1 MMHAP
6 EGPLLP
12 IDYGVAAATGSS
24 PAAGSPAAEVL
35 PATVSLEQLQQL
47 LQDVW
52 AAEAQ
57 AKQQVLQLLQQGEE
71 RVRGFQVSLQQQQQQ
86 SQTLCTRL
94 LLFQQQLMGKGPKK
108 ESLAFRLQRREQQ
121 QLRLQQQ
128 LGVIHEAETC
138 LLQVQ
143 RVQQQLAAC
152 LELLQQHQLLA
163 AAAALQ
169 QCALRLLLPLLA
181 ATQGPQRPPAIS
193 QLQQQFAEVYIHL
206 VKALDLRLQQHIEVS
221 RQQLTVTPLL
231 CSNGTMDSCSSSCT
245 GAEAASDVAAAA
257 AANDS
262 AARDG
267 ANAAAAAAERNGTAA
282 TAAEAV
288 LRLRDVWEAL
298 GHLGLLRR
306 RLYRLTQS
314 ISSSTLQP
322 LFAVVAAA
330 KGSKKKLIFGAS
342 RDERGSHGA
351 SSVTWGWVAAA
362 AEDTAAAE
370 AEAKEVA
377 EKTPQGLLPVL
388 ESLLQFVWDHAAD
401 KQQECMRTWA
411 ALIWKD
417 LEQPL
422 LQLLLETSSDQQ
434 EPLRLHMG
442 ATAAAAAPGG
452 AERAVLPF
460 LASAAS
466 AAGIVQMEQLLVL
479 HGLQQQQPNRRAA
492 RMAAKWLLDVYIQR
506 SIELLEGARH
516 LLQQAATAGL
526 AGAEQDTVLAT
537 ENNIPGSLR
546 GLLLLHS
553 AAGPQQQE
561 QKQQRLQLLQC
572 IAEETDASLVQLA
585 PLRITR
591 QSWLLLQ
598 QLHGLLRAA
607 AAAAARCSCNSKSS
621 AVPCWCS
628 SNKGRPGGCCTSSS
642 CCCGRVA
649 ARAEVA
655 AILSISD
662 LFCLLRSLG
671 PVTSPA
677 ATETAAPA
685 ATTVNV
691 GALALRWTDT
701 EVISRWLLRMPL
713 LFAALAAEK
722 GGGAHSRCR
731 CSSSSI
737 KCCDCPAAA
746 ARRAFSLLDD
756 CLPLFDFDALVA
768 AAPTSRVAQAAGG
781 AAAAATATPAVQQHN
796 EAPFRQQ
803 LAEISVALKRQQEE
817 TYLVM
822 VKGLQQELQQASREL
837 HELLTAAATS
847 SGSSSSLEIHME
859 AAAGVLTR
867 QLHSAALE
875 LLRVLPIQVRHKSET
890 LLLLNPSSY
899 LCLSLRIHVC
909 FFHSTTIQLWLLAVF
924 P

>member
-1 MMHAP
+1 MHAP

-12 IDYGVAAATGSS
+12 THYGVAAATESS
-24 PAAGSPAAEVL
+24 PAAGSPAAEAL

-86 SQTLCTRL
+86 SQMLCTRL
-94 LLFQQQLMGKGPKK
+94 LLLQQQLMGKDPKR

-128 LGVIHEAETC
+128 LRVIHDAQTC

-143 RVQQQLAAC
+143 RVQQHLAAC
-152 LELLQQHQLLA
+152 LELLQQQELLGA
-163 AAAALQ
+163 AAELQ

-193 QLQQQFAEVYIHL
+193 QLQQQFDEVYIHL

-221 RQQLTVTPLL
+221 QQQFRVTPLL
-231 CSNGTMDSCSSSCT
+231 DSCSSTCT
-245 GAEAASDVAAAA
+245 SEEAASDAAAA
-257 AANDS
+257 AAADNS

-267 ANAAAAAAERNGTAA
+267 ANAAAAAAAEGNGTAT
-282 TAAEAV
+282 TAAKAV
-288 LRLRDVWEAL
+288 LRLRDVWEAF
-298 GHLGLLRR
+298 GRLGLLRR

-314 ISSSTLQP
+314 ICSSTLQP
-322 LFAVVAAA
+322 LFAAVAAA
-330 KGSKKKLIFGAS
+330 KGSKQKLIFGAS
-342 RDERGSHGA
+342 RDERGGHGA
-351 SSVTWGWVAAA
+351 PSVTWGWVAAA
-362 AEDTAAAE
+362 VEDTAAAE
-370 AEAKEVA
+370 VEAKEVA

-388 ESLLQFVWDHAAD
+388 ESLLHFVWSHAAD

-422 LQLLLETSSDQQ
+422 LQLLLKTSSDQQ
-434 EPLRLHMG
+434 EPLRLHLR
-442 ATAAAAAPGG
+442 AAAVAAPRG

-460 LASAAS
+460 LTSAAS
-466 AAGIVQMEQLLVL
+466 AAGIVQMEQLLML

-492 RMAAKWLLDVYIQR
+492 RMAAKWLHDVYIQR
-506 SIELLEGARH
+506 SIELLAGARH

-526 AGAEQDTVLAT
+526 AAGEQDTVLAT

-546 GLLLLHS
+546 NLLLLRS

-598 QLHGLLRAA
+598 QMHGLLRAA
-607 AAAAARCSCNSKSS
+607 AAAAARCSCNGKSS

-628 SNKGRPGGCCTSSS
+628 SNRGRPGGCCTSSS

-677 ATETAAPA
+677 AAETAAPA

-722 GGGAHSRCR
+722 GGGARSGCI
-731 CSSSSI
+731 CSSSS

-746 ARRAFSLLDD
+746 ARRAFSFLED
-756 CLPLFDFDALVA
+756 CLPLFDFDALAA

-781 AAAAATATPAVQQHN
+781 AVAALTATTPAVQQHK

-817 TYLVM
+817 TYFVM

-875 LLRVLPIQVRHKSET
+875 LLRVLPIQVRHKSKT

-909 FFHSTTIQLWLLAVF
+909 FFHSAFIRLWLLGF
-924 P
+924 YP